1 MSDGR
6 LLTIEIQ
13 GGKMAIPDYETIMR
27 PMLEACA
34 DGRGHRVRDLA
45 ETLAEE
51 FRLTPVERAELLPSG
66 IVKFV
71 SRVGW
76 TKTYL
81 KQAGLVEQPARAMV
95 RITGRG
101 KEALQSTERID
112 NAYLSRF
119 AEFRAFKDRSRPA
132 QQPTNAQS
140 VNTTVEAATP
150 QEALQQ
156 AFDELRDSLVN
167 DVLDAL
173 FHASPAFFERAVVDL
188 LRAMGYGGAVEDA
201 GTLLGGPGDGG
212 VDGAIKEDT
221 LGLDTVYVQA
231 KKWAP
236 DRTVGDREI
245 RDFIGA
251 LQLQRA
257 RKGVFF
263 TTSDFTKSARDSATR
278 SESRVVLI
286 NGKKLAE
293 LMVDYKV
300 GVSVTSILELKRL
313 DSDYFEE

>member
-1 MSDGR
+1 
-6 LLTIEIQ
+6 
-13 GGKMAIPDYETIMR
+13 MAIPDYETIMR
-27 PMLEACA
+27 PLLESCA
-34 DGRGHRVRDLA
+34 DGENHRVRDLA
-45 ETLAEE
+45 EVLAET
-51 FRLTPVERAELLPSG
+51 FKLAPAERAELLPSG
-66 IVKFV
+66 TVKFV

-76 TKTYL
+76 AKTYL
-81 KQAGLVEQPARAMV
+81 KQAGLLEQPGRAMV
-95 RITGRG
+95 RITARG
-101 KEALQSTERID
+101 KEALHSAERID
-112 NAYLSRF
+112 NTYLSRF
-119 AEFRAFKDRSRPA
+119 AEFRAFKDRSHTAQRP
-132 QQPTNAQS
+132 S
-140 VNTTVEAATP
+140 DAASASAFEEVVTP

-156 AFDELRDSLVN
+156 AFDELRGSLVN

-173 FHASPAFFERAVVDL
+173 LHASPAFFERAVVDL
-188 LRAMGYGGAVEDA
+188 LRAMGYGGSVEDA
-201 GTLLGGPGDGG
+201 SALLGGPGDGG

-231 KKWAP
+231 KKWAEG
-236 DRTVGDREI
+236 RTVGDREI

-300 GVSVTSILELKRL
+300 GVSVTSTLELKRL

>member
-1 MSDGR
+1 
-6 LLTIEIQ
+6 
-13 GGKMAIPDYETIMR
+13 MAIPDYETIMR
-27 PMLEACA
+27 PLLEVCA
-34 DGRGHRVRDLA
+34 DDKSYRVRDLA
-45 ETLAEE
+45 ETLAET
-51 FRLTPVERAELLPSG
+51 FKLTPAERTELLPSG

-76 TKTYL
+76 AKTYL
-81 KQAGLVEQPARAMV
+81 KQAGLIEQPARAMV
-95 RITGRG
+95 RITDRG
-101 KEALQSTERID
+101 KEALQSSVRID
-112 NAYLSRF
+112 NAYLSHF
-119 AEFRAFKDRSRPA
+119 AEFRAFKDRSRLA
-132 QQPTNAQS
+132 QQPRGAPS
-140 VNTTVEAATP
+140 ADSIEEVATP

-156 AFDELRDSLVN
+156 AFDELRASLVSEM
-167 DVLDAL
+167 LEAL
-173 FHASPAFFERAVVDL
+173 LHASPAFFERAVVDL
-188 LRAMGYGGAVEDA
+188 LRAMGYGGSVDDA

-231 KKWAP
+231 KKWAL
-236 DRTVGDREI
+236 DRTVGDRDI

-257 RKGVFF
+257 HKGVFF
-263 TTSDFTKSARDSATR
+263 TTSDFTKSARESATR

-300 GVSVTSILELKRL
+300 GVSVTSTLELKRL

>member
-1 MSDGR
+1 
-6 LLTIEIQ
+6 
-13 GGKMAIPDYETIMR
+13 MAIPDYETAMR
-27 PMLEACA
+27 PLLEACA
-34 DGRGHRVRDLA
+34 DGKDHRVRDLA
-45 ETLAEE
+45 EVLAET
-51 FRLTPVERAELLPSG
+51 FRLTPAERAELLPSG

-76 TKTYL
+76 AKTYL
-81 KQAGLVEQPARAMV
+81 KQAGLLEQPGRAVV
-95 RITGRG
+95 RITARG
-101 KEALQSTERID
+101 KESLHSAERID

-119 AEFRAFKDRSRPA
+119 AEFRAFRNRSRAA
-132 QQPTNAQS
+132 QQPS
-140 VNTTVEAATP
+140 DTVSTSTIEEVVTP

-156 AFDELRDSLVN
+156 AFDELRGSLVN

-173 FHASPAFFERAVVDL
+173 LHASPSFFERAVVDL
-188 LRAMGYGGAVEDA
+188 LRAMGYGGSVEDSS
-201 GTLLGGPGDGG
+201 TLLGGPGDGG

-231 KKWAP
+231 KKWAE

-300 GVSVTSILELKRL
+300 GVSVTSTLELKRL

>member
-1 MSDGR
+1 M
-6 LLTIEIQ
+6 
-13 GGKMAIPDYETIMR
+13 
-27 PMLEACA
+27 
-34 DGRGHRVRDLA
+34 RDLA
-45 ETLAEE
+45 ETLAEK
-51 FRLTPVERAELLPSG
+51 FRLTPVERTELLPSG

-76 TKTYL
+76 AKTYL

-101 KEALQSTERID
+101 KEALRSIERID

-132 QQPTNAQS
+132 QQPTHVPPSANLAA
-140 VNTTVEAATP
+140 EAVTP

-156 AFDELRDSLVN
+156 AFDELRGSLVN

-173 FHASPAFFERAVVDL
+173 LHASPAFFERAVVDL

-236 DRTVGDREI
+236 ERTVGDREI

-300 GVSVTSILELKRL
+300 GVSVTSTLELKRL

>member
-1 MSDGR
+1 
-6 LLTIEIQ
+6 
-13 GGKMAIPDYETIMR
+13 MAIPDYETIMR
-27 PMLEACA
+27 PLLEACA
-34 DGRGHRVRDLA
+34 DGKPHRVRDLA
-45 ETLAEE
+45 ETLAEN
-51 FRLTPVERAELLPSG
+51 FKLTPVERAELLPSG

-76 TKTYL
+76 AKTYL
-81 KQAGLVEQPARAMV
+81 KQAGLVEQPIRAMV

-101 KEALQSTERID
+101 DEALRSAERID

-119 AEFRAFKDRSRPA
+119 AEFRAFKDRSRPV
-132 QQPTNAQS
+132 QQPSHVPSN
-140 VNTTVEAATP
+140 VEAVTP

-173 FHASPAFFERAVVDL
+173 LHASPAFFERAVVEL

-201 GTLLGGPGDGG
+201 SALLGGPGDGG

-236 DRTVGDREI
+236 DQTVGDREI

-300 GVSVTSILELKRL
+300 GVSVTSTLELKRL

>member
-1 MSDGR
+1 HLFSRRSVEEPRRLVGVASMSDGR

-76 TKTYL
+76 AKTYL
-81 KQAGLVEQPARAMV
+81 KQAGLLEQPGRAMV
-95 RITGRG
+95 RITARG
-101 KEALQSTERID
+101 KEALHSTERID

-119 AEFRAFKDRSRPA
+119 AEFRAFKDRSRAA
-132 QQPTNAQS
+132 QQPSNAAS
-140 VNTTVEAATP
+140 TTTIEEVVTP

-156 AFDELRDSLVN
+156 AFDELRGSLVN

-173 FHASPAFFERAVVDL
+173 LHASPAFFERAVVEL
-188 LRAMGYGGAVEDA
+188 LRAMGYGGSVEDA
-201 GTLLGGPGDGG
+201 SALLGGPGDGG
-212 VDGAIKEDT
+212 
-221 LGLDTVYVQA
+221 
-231 KKWAP
+231 
-236 DRTVGDREI
+236 
-245 RDFIGA
+245 
-251 LQLQRA
+251 
-257 RKGVFF
+257 
-263 TTSDFTKSARDSATR
+263 
-278 SESRVVLI
+278 
-286 NGKKLAE
+286 
-293 LMVDYKV
+293 
-300 GVSVTSILELKRL
+300 
-313 DSDYFEE
+313 

>member
-1 MSDGR
+1 
-6 LLTIEIQ
+6 
-13 GGKMAIPDYETIMR
+13 MAIPDYETIMR
-27 PMLEACA
+27 PLLEACA
-34 DGRGHRVRDLA
+34 DGKSHRIRDLA
-45 ETLAEE
+45 ETLAETSK
-51 FRLTPVERAELLPSG
+51 LTPAERAELLPSG

-76 TKTYL
+76 AKTYL
-81 KQAGLVEQPARAMV
+81 KQAGLLEQPARAMV
-95 RITGRG
+95 RITARG
-101 KEALQSTERID
+101 KEALHSAERID

-119 AEFRAFKDRSRPA
+119 AEFRAFKDRSRAA
-132 QQPTNAQS
+132 QQRSSAVSTGGIEE
-140 VNTTVEAATP
+140 VVTP

-173 FHASPAFFERAVVDL
+173 LHSSPAFFERAVVGL
-188 LRAMGYGGAVEDA
+188 LRAMGYGGSVEDA
-201 GTLLGGPGDGG
+201 SALLGGPGDGG

-231 KKWAP
+231 KKWAE

-263 TTSDFTKSARDSATR
+263 TTSDFTKSARESATR

-300 GVSVTSILELKRL
+300 GVSVTSTLELKRL

>member
-1 MSDGR
+1 
-6 LLTIEIQ
+6 
-13 GGKMAIPDYETIMR
+13 MAIPDYETIMR
-27 PMLEACA
+27 PLLEACA
-34 DGRGHRVRDLA
+34 DGKDRRVRDLA
-45 ETLAEE
+45 ETLAEQ
-51 FRLTPVERAELLPSG
+51 FQLTPVERAELLPSG

-76 TKTYL
+76 AKTYL

-101 KEALQSTERID
+101 KEALRSSERID

-132 QQPTNAQS
+132 QQPTSAPAANLAA
-140 VNTTVEAATP
+140 EAVTP

-173 FHASPAFFERAVVDL
+173 LHASPAFFERAVVDL

-201 GTLLGGPGDGG
+201 GALLGGPGDGG

-231 KKWAP
+231 KKWAQ

-293 LMVDYKV
+293 LMVDCKV
-300 GVSVTSILELKRL
+300 GVSVTSTLELKRL
-313 DSDYFEE
+313 DSDYFEEQ

>member
-1 MSDGR
+1 
-6 LLTIEIQ
+6 
-13 GGKMAIPDYETIMR
+13 MAIPDYETIMR
-27 PMLEACA
+27 PLLEACA
-34 DGRGHRVRDLA
+34 DGKGHRVRDLA
-45 ETLAEE
+45 EALAEK
-51 FRLTPVERAELLPSG
+51 FQLTPIERAELLPSG

-76 TKTYL
+76 AKTYL

-101 KEALQSTERID
+101 RDALRSSERID
-112 NAYLSRF
+112 NAYLARF

-132 QQPTNAQS
+132 QQPANAPS
-140 VNTTVEAATP
+140 PNLPVEAVTP

-173 FHASPAFFERAVVDL
+173 LHASPAFFERAVVDL
-188 LRAMGYGGAVEDA
+188 LRAMGYGGAAEDA

-231 KKWAP
+231 KKWAR

-300 GVSVTSILELKRL
+300 GVSVTSTLELKRL
-313 DSDYFEE
+313 DSDYFESD

>member
-1 MSDGR
+1 
-6 LLTIEIQ
+6 
-13 GGKMAIPDYETIMR
+13 MAIPDYETIMR
-27 PMLEACA
+27 PMLEACM
-34 DGRGHRVRDLA
+34 DGKVHRVRDLA
-45 ETLAEE
+45 GTLAEK
-51 FRLTPVERAELLPSG
+51 FRLTPIERAELLPSG

-76 TKTYL
+76 AKTYL
-81 KQAGLVEQPARAMV
+81 KQAGLLEQPARAMV
-95 RITGRG
+95 RITSRG

-119 AEFRAFKDRSRPA
+119 AEFRAFKDRPRPA

-140 VNTTVEAATP
+140 ANMTVEAVTP

-167 DVLDAL
+167 EVLDAL

-263 TTSDFTKSARDSATR
+263 TTSEFTKSARDSATR

-286 NGKKLAE
+286 DGKRLAE

-300 GVSVTSILELKRL
+300 GVSVTSTLELKRL

>member
-1 MSDGR
+1 
-6 LLTIEIQ
+6 
-13 GGKMAIPDYETIMR
+13 MAIPDYETIMR
-27 PMLEACA
+27 PMLEACV
-34 DGRGHRVRDLA
+34 DGKVHRVRDLA
-45 ETLAEE
+45 ETLAEK
-51 FRLTPVERAELLPSG
+51 FRLTPLERAELLPSG

-76 TKTYL
+76 AKTYL

-95 RITGRG
+95 HITVRG

-119 AEFRAFKDRSRPA
+119 AEFRAFKDRSRPV
-132 QQPTNAQS
+132 QPITDAPLAS
-140 VNTTVEAATP
+140 VGAEAVTP

-173 FHASPAFFERAVVDL
+173 FHASPACFERAVVDL

-300 GVSVTSILELKRL
+300 GVSVTSTLELKRI

>member
-1 MSDGR
+1 
-6 LLTIEIQ
+6 
-13 GGKMAIPDYETIMR
+13 MAIPDYETIMR
-27 PMLEACA
+27 PLLETCA
-34 DGRGHRVRDLA
+34 DGKDHRVRDLA
-45 ETLAEE
+45 EVLAET
-51 FRLTPVERAELLPSG
+51 FKLTPAERAELLPSG

-76 TKTYL
+76 AKTYL
-81 KQAGLVEQPARAMV
+81 KQAGLLEQPGRAMV
-95 RITGRG
+95 RITARG
-101 KEALQSTERID
+101 KEALHSTERID

-119 AEFRAFKDRSRPA
+119 AEFRAFKDRSRA
-132 QQPTNAQS
+132 TQQPSNAVS
-140 VNTTVEAATP
+140 ATTIEEVVTP

-156 AFDELRDSLVN
+156 AFDELRGSLVN

-173 FHASPAFFERAVVDL
+173 LHASPAFFERAVVDL
-188 LRAMGYGGAVEDA
+188 LRAMGYGGSIEDA
-201 GTLLGGPGDGG
+201 SALLGGPGDGG

-231 KKWAP
+231 KKWAE

-300 GVSVTSILELKRL
+300 GVSVTSTLELKRL

>member
-1 MSDGR
+1 
-6 LLTIEIQ
+6 
-13 GGKMAIPDYETIMR
+13 MAIPDYETIMR
-27 PMLEACA
+27 PLLEACS
-34 DGRGHRVRDLA
+34 DGKEHRVRDLA
-45 ETLAEE
+45 EVLAQS
-51 FRLTPVERAELLPSG
+51 FKLTPADRAEVLPSG

-76 TKTYL
+76 AKTYL

-95 RITGRG
+95 RITRRG
-101 KEALQSTERID
+101 KDALESSGRID
-112 NAYLSRF
+112 NTYLSRF
-119 AEFRAFKDRSRPA
+119 AEFRAFKDRSRATQAPRGTEVA
-132 QQPTNAQS
+132 DSPS
-140 VNTTVEAATP
+140 EVVTP

-156 AFDELRDSLVN
+156 AFDELRGSLVN
-167 DVLDAL
+167 EVLDAL
-173 FHASPAFFERAVVDL
+173 LHSSPAFFERAVVDL
-188 LRAMGYGGAVEDA
+188 LRAMGYGGSVEDA

-231 KKWAP
+231 KKWAA
-236 DRTVGDREI
+236 DRTVGDRDI

-263 TTSDFTKSARDSATR
+263 TTSDFTKSARDSAMR

-286 NGKKLAE
+286 NGEKLAE

-300 GVSVTSILELKRL
+300 GVSVTSNMELKRL
-313 DSDYFEE
+313 DSDYFED

>member
-1 MSDGR
+1 
-6 LLTIEIQ
+6 
-13 GGKMAIPDYETIMR
+13 MAIPDYETVMR
-27 PMLEACA
+27 PLLEACV
-34 DGRGHRVRDLA
+34 DGKDHRLRDLA
-45 ETLAEE
+45 EDLAET
-51 FRLTPVERAELLPSG
+51 FKLTSAERAELLPSG

-76 TKTYL
+76 AKTYL

-95 RITGRG
+95 RITTRG
-101 KEALQSTERID
+101 KDALRSVDRID
-112 NAYLSRF
+112 NTYLSRF
-119 AEFRAFKDRSRPA
+119 AEFRAFKDRSRP
-132 QQPTNAQS
+132 QPSGDEPADKPA
-140 VNTTVEAATP
+140 EAATP

-156 AFDELRDSLVN
+156 AFDELRGSLVN
-167 DVLDAL
+167 EVLDAL
-173 FHASPAFFERAVVDL
+173 LQSSPAFFERAVVDL

-201 GTLLGGPGDGG
+201 GALLGGPGDGG

-231 KKWAP
+231 KKWSA
-236 DRTVGDREI
+236 DRNVGDREI

-300 GVSVTSILELKRL
+300 GVSVTSTLELKRL

>member
-1 MSDGR
+1 
-6 LLTIEIQ
+6 
-13 GGKMAIPDYETIMR
+13 MAIPDYETIMR
-27 PMLEACA
+27 PLLGACA
-34 DGRGHRVRDLA
+34 DGMGHRVRDLVESLA
-45 ETLAEE
+45 ET
-51 FRLTPVERAELLPSG
+51 FKLTAAERAEQLPSG

-76 TKTYL
+76 AKTYL
-81 KQAGLVEQPARAMV
+81 KQAGLVEQPGRAMV
-95 RITGRG
+95 RITDRG
-101 KEALQSTERID
+101 KYALQSAERID
-112 NAYLSRF
+112 NTYLSQF
-119 AEFRAFKDRSRPA
+119 AEFRAFKGRSRPA
-132 QQPTNAQS
+132 QPSTALKNVDGEGQ
-140 VNTTVEAATP
+140 AATP

-173 FHASPAFFERAVVDL
+173 VRASPAFFERAVVDL
-188 LRAMGYGGAVEDA
+188 LRAMGYGGAAEDA
-201 GTLLGGPGDGG
+201 GLVLGGPRDGG

-231 KKWAP
+231 KKWSAE
-236 DRTVGDREI
+236 RTVGDRDI

-263 TTSDFTKSARDSATR
+263 TTSDFTKSARESASR
-278 SESRVVLI
+278 SDSRVVLI
-286 NGKKLAE
+286 NGGKLAE

-300 GVSVTSILELKRL
+300 GVSVTSTLELKRL

>member
-1 MSDGR
+1 
-6 LLTIEIQ
+6 
-13 GGKMAIPDYETIMR
+13 MAIPDYETIMR
-27 PMLEACA
+27 PLLETCA
-34 DGRGHRVRDLA
+34 DGKDHRVRDLA
-45 ETLAEE
+45 EVLAET
-51 FRLTPVERAELLPSG
+51 FKLSPAERAELLPSG

-76 TKTYL
+76 AKTYL
-81 KQAGLVEQPARAMV
+81 KQAGLLDQPGRAIV
-95 RITGRG
+95 RITARG
-101 KEALQSTERID
+101 KEALRSTARID
-112 NAYLSRF
+112 NVYLSRF
-119 AEFRAFKDRSRPA
+119 AEFRAFKDRSRA
-132 QQPTNAQS
+132 VQQPGNGASTIAIEE
-140 VNTTVEAATP
+140 VVTP

-167 DVLDAL
+167 DMLDAL
-173 FHASPAFFERAVVDL
+173 LHASPAFFERAVVDL
-188 LRAMGYGGAVEDA
+188 LRAMGYGGSVEDA
-201 GTLLGGPGDGG
+201 SALLGGPGDGG

-231 KKWAP
+231 KKWAE

-263 TTSDFTKSARDSATR
+263 TTSDFTRSARDSATR

-300 GVSVTSILELKRL
+300 GVSVTSTLELKRL

>member
-1 MSDGR
+1 
-6 LLTIEIQ
+6 
-13 GGKMAIPDYETIMR
+13 MAIPDYETIMR
-27 PMLEACA
+27 PLLEACA
-34 DGRGHRVRDLA
+34 DGKSHRVRDLA
-45 ETLAEE
+45 ETLAET
-51 FRLTPVERAELLPSG
+51 FKLTSAERAEFLPSG

-76 TKTYL
+76 AKAYL
-81 KQAGLVEQPARAMV
+81 KQAGLLEQPARAMV
-95 RITGRG
+95 RITVRG
-101 KEALQSTERID
+101 KEALQSAERID

-119 AEFRAFKDRSRPA
+119 AEFRAFKDRSRA
-132 QQPTNAQS
+132 VQQPGCTAS
-140 VNTTVEAATP
+140 TEAMVTP

-156 AFDELRDSLVN
+156 AFAELRESLVD

-173 FHASPAFFERAVVDL
+173 LHASPAFFERAVVDL
-188 LRAMGYGGAVEDA
+188 LRAMGYGGSVEDA
-201 GTLLGGPGDGG
+201 GALLGGPGDGG

-231 KKWAP
+231 KKWAE

-263 TTSDFTKSARDSATR
+263 TTSDFTKSARDSAAR

-300 GVSVTSILELKRL
+300 GVSVTSTMELKRF

>member
-1 MSDGR
+1 
-6 LLTIEIQ
+6 
-13 GGKMAIPDYETIMR
+13 MAIPDYETIMR
-27 PMLEACA
+27 PLLGACA
-34 DGRGHRVRDLA
+34 DGMGHRVRDLVESLA
-45 ETLAEE
+45 ET
-51 FRLTPVERAELLPSG
+51 FKLTAAERAEQLPSG

-76 TKTYL
+76 AKTYL
-81 KQAGLVEQPARAMV
+81 KQAGLVEQPGRAMV
-95 RITGRG
+95 RITDRG
-101 KEALQSTERID
+101 KYALQSAERID
-112 NAYLSRF
+112 NTYLSQF
-119 AEFRAFKDRSRPA
+119 AEFRAFKGRSRPA
-132 QQPTNAQS
+132 QPSTALKNVDGEGQ
-140 VNTTVEAATP
+140 AATP

-173 FHASPAFFERAVVDL
+173 VRASPAFFERAVVDL
-188 LRAMGYGGAVEDA
+188 LRAMGYGGAAEDA
-201 GTLLGGPGDGG
+201 GLVLGGPGDGG

-231 KKWAP
+231 KKWSAE
-236 DRTVGDREI
+236 RTVGDRDI

-263 TTSDFTKSARDSATR
+263 TTSDFTKSARESASR
-278 SESRVVLI
+278 SDSRVVLI
-286 NGKKLAE
+286 NGGKLAE

-300 GVSVTSILELKRL
+300 GVSVTSTLELKRL

>member
-1 MSDGR
+1 
-6 LLTIEIQ
+6 
-13 GGKMAIPDYETIMR
+13 MAIPDYETIMR

-34 DGRGHRVRDLA
+34 DGKGHRVRDLA

-51 FRLTPVERAELLPSG
+51 FRLTPLERAELLPSG

-76 TKTYL
+76 AKTYL

-101 KEALQSTERID
+101 KAALQSTERID

-119 AEFRAFKDRSRPA
+119 AEFRAFKDRSRPT

-140 VNTTVEAATP
+140 VNTTAEAVTP

-173 FHASPAFFERAVVDL
+173 FHATPAFFERAVVDL

-245 RDFIGA
+245 RGFIGA

>member
-1 MSDGR
+1 
-6 LLTIEIQ
+6 
-13 GGKMAIPDYETIMR
+13 MAIPDYETIMR
-27 PMLEACA
+27 PLLEACA
-34 DGRGHRVRDLA
+34 DGKNHRVRDLA
-45 ETLAEE
+45 ETLAEK
-51 FRLTPVERAELLPSG
+51 FQLTPTERAELLPSG

-71 SRVGW
+71 SRIGW
-76 TKTYL
+76 AKTYL
-81 KQAGLVEQPARAMV
+81 KQAGLIEQPARAMV
-95 RITGRG
+95 RITARGRETLG
-101 KEALQSTERID
+101 STERID
-112 NAYLSRF
+112 NAYLSHF
-119 AEFRAFKDRSRPA
+119 AEFRAFKDRSRSA
-132 QQPTNAQS
+132 QRS
-140 VNTTVEAATP
+140 SNTESTGVLEEAVTP

-167 DVLDAL
+167 DVLDTL

-188 LRAMGYGGAVEDA
+188 LRAMGYGGSVEDA
-201 GTLLGGPGDGG
+201 GALLGGPGDGG

-231 KKWAP
+231 KKWAT

-263 TTSDFTKSARDSATR
+263 TTSDFTKSARESATR

-300 GVSVTSILELKRL
+300 GVSVTSTLELKRL

>member
-1 MSDGR
+1 
-6 LLTIEIQ
+6 
-13 GGKMAIPDYETIMR
+13 MAIPDYETIMR
-27 PMLEACA
+27 PLLEACE
-34 DGRGHRVRDLA
+34 DGTAHPVRDLA
-45 ETLAEE
+45 EALADK
-51 FRLTPVERAELLPSG
+51 FGLTPAERAELLPSG

-76 TKTYL
+76 AKTYL
-81 KQAGLVEQPARAMV
+81 KQAGLVEQPVRAMV
-95 RITGRG
+95 RITPRG
-101 KEALQSTERID
+101 KKALKSAGRID
-112 NAYLSRF
+112 NTYLSQF
-119 AEFRAFKDRSRPA
+119 AEFQAFKDRSRTAQASRGTEPA
-132 QQPTNAQS
+132 DAQP
-140 VNTTVEAATP
+140 VEAVTP

-167 DVLDAL
+167 EVLDAL
-173 FHASPAFFERAVVDL
+173 LHASPAFFERAVVDL
-188 LRAMGYGGAVEDA
+188 LRAMGYGGSVEDA
-201 GTLLGGPGDGG
+201 GMLLGGPGDGG
-212 VDGAIKEDT
+212 IDGAIKEDT

-231 KKWAP
+231 KKWAT
-236 DRTVGDREI
+236 DRTVGDRDI

-263 TTSDFTKSARDSATR
+263 TTSDFTKSARESATR

-286 NGKKLAE
+286 NGRRLAE

-300 GVSVTSILELKRL
+300 GVSVTSVMELKRL

>member
-1 MSDGR
+1 MG
-6 LLTIEIQ
+6 
-13 GGKMAIPDYETIMR
+13 IPDYETVMR
-27 PMLEACA
+27 PLLDACA
-34 DGRGHRVRDLA
+34 DGKDHRLRDLA
-45 ETLAEE
+45 ESLAET
-51 FRLTPVERAELLPSG
+51 FRLTPAERAELLPSG

-76 TKTYL
+76 AKTYL
-81 KQAGLVEQPARAMV
+81 KQAGLVEQPVRAMV
-95 RITGRG
+95 RITARG
-101 KEALQSTERID
+101 KEALRSADRID

-119 AEFRAFKDRSRPA
+119 AEFRAFKDRSRTQAPHSNESA
-132 QQPTNAQS
+132 DKPLET
-140 VNTTVEAATP
+140 ATP

-156 AFDELRDSLVN
+156 AFDELRGSLVN
-167 DVLDAL
+167 EVLDAL
-173 FHASPAFFERAVVDL
+173 LQSSPAFFERAVVDL

-201 GTLLGGPGDGG
+201 GALLGGPGDGG

-231 KKWAP
+231 KKWSA

-286 NGKKLAE
+286 NGKRLAE

-300 GVSVTSILELKRL
+300 GVSVTSTLELKRL

>member
-1 MSDGR
+1 
-6 LLTIEIQ
+6 
-13 GGKMAIPDYETIMR
+13 MAIPDYETVMR
-27 PMLEACA
+27 PLLEDCA
-34 DGRGHRVRDLA
+34 DGKSHRMRDLA
-45 ETLAEE
+45 ETLAEK

-76 TKTYL
+76 AKTYL

-101 KEALQSTERID
+101 KEALRSIERID

-132 QQPTNAQS
+132 QQPTHVPPSANLAA
-140 VNTTVEAATP
+140 EAVTP

-156 AFDELRDSLVN
+156 AFDELRGSLVN

-173 FHASPAFFERAVVDL
+173 LHASPAFFERAGVDL

-236 DRTVGDREI
+236 ERTVGDREI

-300 GVSVTSILELKRL
+300 GVSVTSTLELKRL